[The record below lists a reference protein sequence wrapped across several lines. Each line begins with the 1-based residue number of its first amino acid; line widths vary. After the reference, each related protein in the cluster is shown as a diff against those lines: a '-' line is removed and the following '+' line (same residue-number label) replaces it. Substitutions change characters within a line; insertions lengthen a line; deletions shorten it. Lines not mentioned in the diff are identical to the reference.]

1 MPALEV
7 TRSLAGVREILEK
20 KGFSDLYVTHYD
32 NTPASQVVL
41 HDDHGRLARGENDRI
56 ERAVEASADVDELWS
71 ALDQAGMTGRPLAR
85 QS

>member
-7 TRSLAGVREILEK
+7 TLSLAGVREMLER
-20 KGFSDLYVTHYD
+20 KGFSYLYVTHYD
-32 NTPASQVVL
+32 NTPVSQVVL
-41 HDDHGRLARGENDRI
+41 HDDHGRLARGDNDRI
-56 ERAVEASADVDELWS
+56 ARAIEGAADVDELWS